1 MGTLRSRLSE
11 QSALLGQDVSCALST
26 KRGPPVNA
34 FVGRYGCQCGW
45 YRGYDVYIRPGMQ
58 ETVFRDFFA
67 RAERKK
73 PCLHGHLTNAATLRR
88 RSQSHERRIFYHGN
102 EKLLQRHY
110 GKGNE

>member
-45 YRGYDVYIRPGMQ
+45 YRGYDVYIIKKDNQ
-58 ETVFRDFFA
+58 EF
-67 RAERKK
+67 
-73 PCLHGHLTNAATLRR
+73 GG
-88 RSQSHERRIFYHGN
+88 IFQVQE
-102 EKLLQRHY
+102 EKIRQIVEDAQEHAVKHAGDLDV
-110 GKGNE
+110 